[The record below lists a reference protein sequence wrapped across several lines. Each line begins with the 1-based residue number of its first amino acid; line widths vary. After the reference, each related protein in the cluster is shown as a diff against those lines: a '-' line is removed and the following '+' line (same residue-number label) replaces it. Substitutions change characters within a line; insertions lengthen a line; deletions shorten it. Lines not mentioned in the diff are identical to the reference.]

1 MSNTFAKRL
10 VSARKMA
17 GMSLQ
22 NLADNL
28 ENVVSK
34 QALSKYEL
42 GLMKPDS
49 NLLIKIANTLN
60 VSVNYF
66 YTEPSRDI
74 EFQNIDFRKYAS
86 KVSGAEEEAILE
98 KAKDVFERYFELEDI
113 LNFEPEHQFF
123 HYKPVISN
131 PSDAEKAANQL
142 RNDWD
147 LGYDPI
153 PDVVEMLEDK
163 GYKVIEIACSSSF
176 DGMKADIADE
186 KVIVLRKTA
195 AEEDV
200 VRKRFT
206 ALHELAHH
214 ALVFDEKLSSKEEEK
229 LCHAFAS
236 ALLYPAEM
244 AKKEMQTGRFHFYER
259 ELVLIKQRWGISFSA
274 IFSRALSLGIITE
287 AVYKRLNM
295 GYRSRKYHLPNAE
308 PGRFG
313 SNEKPVRMERMV
325 YIGLGKE
332 MLSINE
338 AAWLAGISSWQ
349 LQSQL
354 NRMA

>member
-22 NLADNL
+22 SLADKL
-28 ENVVSK
+28 ENVVTK

-42 GLMKPDS
+42 GQMKPDS
-49 NLLIKIANTLN
+49 DLVIKIANILN

-74 EFQNIDFRKYAS
+74 ELKNIDFRKYAS
-86 KVSGAEEEAILE
+86 KVSSTEEEAILE
-98 KAKDVFERYFELEDI
+98 KAKDAFERYFELEEI
-113 LNFEPEHQFF
+113 LNIESEHQFF
-123 HYKPVISN
+123 QYKPVIST
-131 PSDAEKAANQL
+131 PEDAEEAANQL
-142 RNDWD
+142 RIEWN

-163 GYKVIEIACSSSF
+163 GYKVIEIESPSSF
-176 DGMKADIADE
+176 DGMKATIVDE
-186 KVIVLRKTA
+186 KVIVLRKTGA
-195 AEEDV
+195 DDDV

-214 ALVFDEKLSSKEEEK
+214 SLVFDDNLSPKEEEK

-244 AKKEMQTGRFHFYER
+244 AQKELQAGRFHFYER
-259 ELVLIKQRWGISFSA
+259 ELVLIKQRWGISISA
-274 IFSRALSLGIITE
+274 IFSRALSLGIINDS
-287 AVYKRLNM
+287 VYKRFNM

-308 PGRFG
+308 PGKFG
-313 SNEKPVRMERMV
+313 SNEKPVRMERLV